1 MRNMADTIKRFEGF
15 PPGKF
20 HMTGIPSPFFTDLL
34 PLLDD
39 LAELKVLLFCFWA
52 LPQKEGTHRYLR
64 QHDFTTN
71 QALMAGLAVT
81 APEHAP
87 DEILNRA
94 LDRAVQR
101 GALLSVD
108 VSGASDTETLYFAN
122 TAAGRAA
129 VTSIQQGQYTPGDAD
144 NPVEI
149 LPERPTIYSLYEENI
164 GALTPIIADELKDIE
179 KEFPAQWAQEAFHI
193 AVRANKRSLRYIRA
207 ILERW
212 QTEGRTE
219 ERGTGETEKNGEW
232 YISGKYSDFIER

>member
-1 MRNMADTIKRFEGF
+1 MRNMADTIERFEGF

-20 HMTGIPSPFFTDLL
+20 HMTGIPAPFFTDLL
-34 PLLDD
+34 PLVDD

-64 QHDFTTN
+64 QHDFITN
-71 QALMAGLAVT
+71 QALMAGLAVI
-81 APEHAP
+81 APEYSP
-87 DEILNRA
+87 DEILNQA
-94 LDRAVQR
+94 LDRAVRR

-108 VSGASDTETLYFAN
+108 VSGASGPETLYFAN

-164 GALTPIIADELKDIE
+164 GTLTPMIADELKDIE
-179 KEFPAQWAQEAFHI
+179 KEFPAQWVEEALHI

-212 QTEGRTE
+212 RTEGRTE